1 MKAVASVFSTT
12 DYFSFKKL
20 NGNREVMESRKKLL
34 MESIVER
41 GWIRNPIVVNEKMEI
56 IDGQGRFEALKE
68 LRLPVEYVFATGATI
83 QDCINLNVK
92 QKNWTNADYISSYA
106 ANGVPDY
113 VILQNAINTHNTLG
127 ANVIQIMLCRFF
139 TDSGKTVNDL
149 KNGTFKVSD
158 PDGVDDILFF
168 AEKVFEII
176 GLGNG
181 RLRIWATAIK
191 FVYYCDK
198 IDKIRFMKQ
207 LSAHHIMLTPI
218 ATIRQCLTVLE
229 RIYNYNYSK
238 KNKVYFIPE
247 YEKATLKTIR

>member
-12 DYFSFKKL
+12 DYSSFKKL

-92 QKNWTNADYISSYA
+92 QKNWTNVDYIASYA
-106 ANGVPDY
+106 ENGVEDY
-113 VILQNAINTHNTLG
+113 LILQNAINNYKHLG
-127 ANVIQIMLCRFF
+127 ATVIQLLLSRFAME
-139 TDSGKTVNDL
+139 SGRTINDL
-149 KNGTFKVSD
+149 KNGRFKVTD

-168 AEKVFEII
+168 AEKCFEII
-176 GLGNG
+176 GQGNG
-181 RLRIWATAIK
+181 RMRTWAIAIK
-191 FVYYCDK
+191 FIYYCDR
-198 IDKIRFMKQ
+198 IDKVRFMKQ
-207 LSAHHIMLTPI
+207 MSTHHIMLSPVS
-218 ATIRQCLTVLE
+218 TIRQCLTVLE
-229 RIYNYNYSK
+229 RIYNYNHSK
-238 KNKVYFIPE
+238 KNNVYFIPE
-247 YEKATLKTIR
+247 YEKATQKTIR